1 MHAGDSVNRGPGSGG
16 LGSTVEKLK
25 KQKKKITCFQRG
37 TEISG
42 YFNIAP
48 TLGDYLKHTYQN
60 LKIGMIF
67 CSVPRGKSSA
77 LCVLSKY
84 VTTEPCGQVFVLF
97 FEAGA
102 CYVTQAD
109 SL

>member
-16 LGSTVEKLK
+16 LGSIAEKLK
-25 KQKKKITCFQRG
+25 KQTKITCFQRG
-37 TEISG
+37 PETSG

-48 TLGDYLKHTYQN
+48 TLGDYLKYTYQN

-67 CSVPRGKSSA
+67 CSVPRSESSA

-84 VTTEPCGQVFVLF
+84 VTTEPRGQFFVLF

>member
-1 MHAGDSVNRGPGSGG
+1 MHAGDSVNRDSGSGG

-25 KQKKKITCFQRG
+25 KQTKMTCFQRG

-42 YFNIAP
+42 YPNIAS

-67 CSVPRGKSSA
+67 CSVPRSESSA

-84 VTTEPCGQVFVLF
+84 VTTEPRGQFFVLF